1 MKSYYS
7 SISNKNV
14 LVTGG
19 LGGIGTSI
27 MNCFKEQKANVY
39 ITGTKR
45 NKLVTGINYIKCD
58 FDNSKEFEFFLS
70 SIKELEIDILVNNAG
85 INKIDKFQNIKKE
98 DFIKIHKVNTFAPFR
113 ITQEV
118 LHNMKKRKWG
128 RIVNISSIFGNIS
141 KEYRASY
148 SSSKFAL
155 DGLTAALSAEVA
167 KNGILVNTV
176 SPGFIKTDLTQKILG
191 SDGIKEM
198 SSLVPIGRLGR
209 PVEIAKFII
218 WLCSDENSY
227 ISGQNLIIDGGFTS
241 L

>member
-227 ISGQNLIIDGGFTS
+227 ISGQNLIIDGGFS
-241 L
+241 RV

>member
-58 FDNSKEFEFFLS
+58 FDNSKEFEIFLS
-70 SIKELEIDILVNNAG
+70 SIKELEIDILVNNAA

-191 SDGIKEM
+191 SDGIKKM

-227 ISGQNLIIDGGFTS
+227 ISGQNLIIDGGFS
-241 L
+241 RV

>member
-45 NKLVTGINYIKCD
+45 NKLVSGINYIKCD
-58 FDNSKEFEFFLS
+58 FDNSKEFEIFLS

-227 ISGQNLIIDGGFTS
+227 ISGQNLIIDGGFS
-241 L
+241 RV

>member
-141 KEYRASY
+141 KEYRAS
-148 SSSKFAL
+148 
-155 DGLTAALSAEVA
+155 
-167 KNGILVNTV
+167 
-176 SPGFIKTDLTQKILG
+176 
-191 SDGIKEM
+191 
-198 SSLVPIGRLGR
+198 
-209 PVEIAKFII
+209 
-218 WLCSDENSY
+218 
-227 ISGQNLIIDGGFTS
+227 
-241 L
+241 

>member
-1 MKSYYS
+1 MN
-7 SISNKNV
+7 IFNPILIIIEV
-14 LVTGG
+14 LKILT
-19 LGGIGTSI
+19 
-27 MNCFKEQKANVY
+27 FFRK
-39 ITGTKR
+39 KR
-45 NKLVTGINYIKCD
+45 HRI
-58 FDNSKEFEFFLS
+58 
-70 SIKELEIDILVNNAG
+70 
-85 INKIDKFQNIKKE
+85 
-98 DFIKIHKVNTFAPFR
+98 FIKIHKVNTFAPFR

-227 ISGQNLIIDGGFTS
+227 ISGQNLIIDGGFS
-241 L
+241 RV